1 MFLKNDYIKGR
12 KELLTSFQ
20 KTAEI
25 HFKKTDLL
33 ELAFHH
39 RSYSNEHNN
48 NSKTYANNERLEF
61 LGDAVL
67 GMVTA
72 SYLYGAMSEKK
83 EGDLAKIKAVVV
95 SEPVLSEIALKL
107 HVDECLVLGKGEE
120 LSGGR
125 EKKAILADAM
135 EAVIGA
141 LYLDSGYKVAEKFVL
156 SIIVPEIEKVQN
168 NKSIRD
174 YKTLLQEYF
183 QKKYKQCPV
192 YTLEKKAGP
201 EHDKTFWVS
210 VNLNNNIFGPA
221 KGKNKKEAEQA
232 VAKLAWEQI
241 NDQKQ

>member
-1 MFLKNDYIKGR
+1 MKDSPKSR
-12 KELLTSFQ
+12 KELLSSFQ
-20 KTAEI
+20 KTAKI
-25 HFKKTDLL
+25 HFKKIDLL

-39 RSYSNEHNN
+39 RSFSNEH
-48 NSKTYANNERLEF
+48 SQKYGNNERLEF

-72 SYLYGAMSEKK
+72 SYLYESMAEKK

-107 HVDECLVLGKGEE
+107 HIDECLVLGKGEE

-141 LYLDSGYKVAEKFVL
+141 LYLDSGYKIAEKFVL
-156 SIIVPEIEKVQN
+156 SIIIPEIENVQN

-192 YTLEKKAGP
+192 YILEKKSGP

-241 NDQKQ
+241 TRQQK